1 MGSWAMSIHVRTE
14 DVDAVIEAAR
24 AYLLTEY
31 RPSERVPEP
40 GSNLRIGGPLRALQV
55 SEARNGWVSV
65 LDSELMGAPVLSMEL
80 AERLGC
86 HTLMVGV
93 SDSDTWDYHLCRGE
107 ELIDAF
113 NSKIDEASAEAI
125 LDEIQADLEA
135 AGLEGMDDLAE
146 LFEDMGPAGLEERLF
161 DYARQMQER
170 LLEEAPPDLRAI
182 EERLQRGGSVSP
194 EEIERYNAWVNE
206 HIPYAMGDPYE
217 LLDQLFGGDAE
228 NEPTIDE
235 ALSWAD
241 EEAWEEFEADELP
254 SETPHSDEEL
264 ADHAAQLRPL
274 LAPGVTEEQVV
285 AVLRTQSVLAEDDLR
300 RFLPLLGIPA
310 IYADLSYHY
319 AEEFTPEELAAE
331 GVRLVAHL
339 TFERIE
345 EGGDSAPGLR
355 MI

>member
-1 MGSWAMSIHVRTE
+1 MGSWAMNIHVRTE

-31 RPSERVPEP
+31 RPSERAPEP
-40 GSNLRIGGPLRALQV
+40 GSSFRIGGPLRALQV

-65 LDSELMGAPVLSMEL
+65 LDSELMGAAVLSMEL
-80 AERLGC
+80 AARLGC
-86 HTLMVGV
+86 YTLMVSV
-93 SDSDTWDYHLCRGE
+93 SDSDSWDYQLCHGQ

-113 NSKIDEASAEAI
+113 DSGIDDASAEAI
-125 LDEIQADLEA
+125 FDEIQADLDA

-146 LFEDMGPAGLEERLF
+146 LFEGMGAGELEERLLDF
-161 DYARQMQER
+161 ARQMQER
-170 LLEEAPPDLRAI
+170 LLEEMPPDLRAI
-182 EERLQRGGSVSP
+182 EERLQRRASVSP

-206 HIPYAMGDPYE
+206 HIPHAMSEPHE
-217 LLDQLFGGDAE
+217 LLDQLVGGAAE
-228 NEPTIDE
+228 DE
-235 ALSWAD
+235 APDVEALFWAD

-264 ADHAAQLRPL
+264 ADHAAQFRPL
-274 LAPGVTEEQVV
+274 LAPGVTEEQVM

-310 IYADLSYHY
+310 VYAYLNYHY
-319 AEEFTPEELAAE
+319 AAEFTPEELAAE

-345 EGGDSAPGLR
+345 EGGDAAPGLR